1 MNQRS
6 ARTFLVFASIS
17 TVVILLLFG
26 SAILAHGTPTVANSA
41 NHKLRQQATATEIS
55 EIPPNTQTLA
65 FDKPVTDSLD
75 PANPGRY
82 YKFDGKANELII
94 ASLAPMGG
102 TLYTTLTILDSDLQQ
117 ILGGTQGEAVIGGS
131 AIVRL
136 PADGTYVVIVDYA
149 DSTIATPAPGKFSLT
164 VSEYKAR

>member
-17 TVVILLLFG
+17 TVVVLLLFG
-26 SAILAHGTPTVANSA
+26 SAILAHGTPTVSNATS
-41 NHKLRQQATATEIS
+41 HKLRQQATATEVS
-55 EIPPNTQTLA
+55 EIPPNTLTLT
-65 FDKPVTDSLD
+65 FGKTVSDSLD
-75 PANPGRY
+75 PNNPGRY
-82 YKFDGKANELII
+82 YKFDGKANEQII
-94 ASLAPMGG
+94 ASLDPQGS
-102 TLYTTLTILDSDLQQ
+102 TLYTTITILDSDLQS

-164 VSEYKAR
+164 VSDYKPK

>member
-26 SAILAHGTPTVANSA
+26 SAILARGTATDKGHA

-75 PANPGRY
+75 PANAGRY
-82 YKFDGKANELII
+82 YKFDGKANEQII
-94 ASLAPMGG
+94 ASLDPKGG
-102 TLYTTLTILDSDLQQ
+102 TLYTTITILDSDLQQ

-164 VSEYKAR
+164 VSDYKAK